1 MIPTGVLPALIVGVL
16 AALVGMFFAFRERG
30 KAR

>member
-1 MIPTGVLPALIVGVL
+1 MIPTGILPALIIGAL
-16 AALVGMFFAFRERG
+16 AALVGMFFALRER

>member
-1 MIPTGVLPALIVGVL
+1 MIPTAILPALIIGVL
-16 AALVGMFFAFRERG
+16 AALVGMFFAYRER